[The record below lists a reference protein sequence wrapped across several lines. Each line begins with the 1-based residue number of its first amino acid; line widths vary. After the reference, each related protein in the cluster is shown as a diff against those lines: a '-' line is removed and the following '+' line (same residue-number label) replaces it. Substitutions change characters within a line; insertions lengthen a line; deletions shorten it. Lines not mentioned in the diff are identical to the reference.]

1 MEEETNI
8 LYVDLYDNVLTEK
21 KGDYMGKVAITG
33 SLRNADIARR
43 IVEKRTEYR
52 PETIQNILDLAD
64 EEKIIALTEG
74 KSCVDGVGQLLL
86 RVSGSFD
93 GEQAPFDPEKHS
105 LDVSFTRGK
114 TLRERLAKVTV
125 ATRAASGSM
134 VVNSVF
140 DPMSGETNGRI
151 TPASNLIISGVNI
164 KIEGDDP
171 ACGVLLTPA
180 EGEPVKPRLVT
191 HNNPSEL
198 TILLPDMA
206 EGEYTLSVTTQ
217 YGRGTALK
225 QPRTYVF
232 PVMLVVAGDTESGTD
247 SPGNI

>member
-1 MEEETNI
+1 MAEETNI

-86 RVSGSFD
+86 RVTGSFD

-114 TLRERLAKVTV
+114 ALRERLAKVNGVDSAYGRVTK
-125 ATRAASGSM
+125 RSERERHAASRVRQGLDAAQNCPRTEKSREKTK
-134 VVNSVF
+134 F
-140 DPMSGETNGRI
+140 PLKT
-151 TPASNLIISGVNI
+151 GVGP
-164 KIEGDDP
+164 KE
-171 ACGVLLTPA
+171 
-180 EGEPVKPRLVT
+180 
-191 HNNPSEL
+191 
-198 TILLPDMA
+198 
-206 EGEYTLSVTTQ
+206 
-217 YGRGTALK
+217 TALHK
-225 QPRTYVF
+225 GDGVGRTKGKARSCGKRLQRRVGKKSHDRIGG
-232 PVMLVVAGDTESGTD
+232 VVKE
-247 SPGNI
+247 PGSIGING

>member
-1 MEEETNI
+1 MAEETNI

-86 RVSGSFD
+86 SVTGSFD

-114 TLRERLAKVTV
+114 ALRERLAKVTV
-125 ATRAASGSM
+125 ATRAASTKGC
-134 VVNSVF
+134 
-140 DPMSGETNGRI
+140 TA
-151 TPASNLIISGVNI
+151 ASRS
-164 KIEGDDP
+164 
-171 ACGVLLTPA
+171 AAYCA
-180 EGEPVKPRLVT
+180 
-191 HNNPSEL
+191 
-198 TILLPDMA
+198 A
-206 EGEYTLSVTTQ
+206 
-217 YGRGTALK
+217 
-225 QPRTYVF
+225 
-232 PVMLVVAGDTESGTD
+232 
-247 SPGNI
+247 

>member
-1 MEEETNI
+1 MAEETNI

-114 TLRERLAKVTV
+114 ALRERLAKVTV

-151 TPASNLIISGVNI
+151 T
-164 KIEGDDP
+164 
-171 ACGVLLTPA
+171 
-180 EGEPVKPRLVT
+180 R
-191 HNNPSEL
+191 
-198 TILLPDMA
+198 
-206 EGEYTLSVTTQ
+206 Q
-217 YGRGTALK
+217 
-225 QPRTYVF
+225 QPHHQRREHQ
-232 PVMLVVAGDTESGTD
+232 D
-247 SPGNI
+247 